1 MFHYLVASPQSRV
14 GGGIEFGC
22 EMKFTGLLRAA
33 LALGGSV
40 LALHLHP
47 PAENAGKTLSFGFEK
62 VKRNVDNIPRLRKRA
77 SPSTVRQLLDNL
89 VGYLLFQMT

>member
-1 MFHYLVASPQSRV
+1 
-14 GGGIEFGC
+14 
-22 EMKFTGLLRAA
+22 MKLTGLLRAA

-89 VGYLLFQMT
+89 VNYLLFQMT